1 MTPEDRLALR
11 VTLLQIARSAPL
23 GVTREFA
30 PVALRLRGV
39 RPSTAEIGDEIA
51 YLCDKGMLAPVE
63 KKLSPEVKAWRIT
76 AEGRDHLAEEGYE

>member
-1 MTPEDRLALR
+1 MTPQERLVLR
-11 VTLLQIARSAPL
+11 ITLLQIARSAPV

-39 RPSTAEIGDEIA
+39 RPSTAEIDDEIA
-51 YLCDKGMLAPVE
+51 YLCDKGMLAAVE

-76 AEGRDHLAEEGYE
+76 ASGRDYLAEEGYE